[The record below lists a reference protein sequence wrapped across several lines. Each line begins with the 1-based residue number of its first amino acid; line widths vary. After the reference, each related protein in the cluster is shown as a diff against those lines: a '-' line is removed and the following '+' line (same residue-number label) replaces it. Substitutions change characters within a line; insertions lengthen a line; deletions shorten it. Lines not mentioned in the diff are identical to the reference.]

1 MKFNLLGSLAFLAPT
16 VLWASDD
23 VLGEATTFD
32 SPNGVTERCI
42 RIEKVPTG
50 EYRKSD
56 LEEETAY
63 CEIDFYASEIA
74 ICPKTWSTS
83 PGMAVYDISEGPY
96 LGNRSEFERNACK
109 EGKTAKDLAKDRVSK
124 FKSTMNQKGT
134 SGTFSTSSLLYYH
147 FSRYFDAT

>member
-1 MKFNLLGSLAFLAPT
+1 MKCNLLRSLAFIAPT
-16 VLWASDD
+16 VLWANDD

-42 RIEKVPTG
+42 RIEKIPTG
-50 EYRKSD
+50 EYKKSD

-83 PGMAVYDISEGPY
+83 PAV
-96 LGNRSEFERNACK
+96 
-109 EGKTAKDLAKDRVSK
+109 
-124 FKSTMNQKGT
+124 
-134 SGTFSTSSLLYYH
+134 
-147 FSRYFDAT
+147 